1 MDDIE
6 QSKTVARAISSAGEP
21 PIGLLTNQDSSK
33 TRLQIRMPR
42 PCGWTPEKTKKE
54 EGGGRYEKETRKG
67 GGCVT
72 SRDSPIIPF

>member
-42 PCGWTPEKTKKE
+42 PCGWTPEKTKEE
-54 EGGGRYEKETRKG
+54 EGGSLRKRDKKG
-67 GGCVT
+67 GGV
-72 SRDSPIIPF
+72 RDES